1 MESMLTVTSMADD
14 KPVTIPLCMIK
25 TFEGFVLNGKEH
37 CFINLDNGRQI
48 KAWESIK
55 EIRGC

>member
-25 TFEGFVLNGKEH
+25 TFEGF
-37 CFINLDNGRQI
+37 LDNGRQI

>member
-25 TFEGFVLNGKEH
+25 TFEGF
-37 CFINLDNGRQI
+37 
-48 KAWESIK
+48 K